1 MGGAAGAVVADGGGG
16 VEVSGRFFVKKDYAS
31 GGSAKNFC
39 SGLPG
44 GFNTARSGAKVFWF
58 FFSKKNFLI
67 LLTFLFC
74 IRCTGENPKKEFI
87 RRFRRFTQIIAR
99 QGQRILRRSRGCRRS
114 PA

>member
-1 MGGAAGAVVADGGGG
+1 
-16 VEVSGRFFVKKDYAS
+16 
-31 GGSAKNFC
+31 
-39 SGLPG
+39 
-44 GFNTARSGAKVFWF
+44 
-58 FFSKKNFLI
+58 LI